1 MDKELVTMRNQMMLF
16 VMFLLMMS
24 KVTTADFVNTSTTDG
39 PSTTPATTSTTDGP
53 STTPVNTS
61 TTDGPSTSPGPLYPF
76 GAGDTV
82 SSRSDDGSSPP
93 ITLEQPFVYFGK
105 PYQQIHV
112 NHNGHL
118 TFNAAFASYIPYRFP
133 AFSSR
138 DLIAPFWTDLD
149 NRRNGTISY
158 RQYSSGSVLQQAT
171 QDINQYFPNL
181 GFSVNW
187 VFVATWDKVPYYN
200 TFGTE
205 ITFQVVLIAG
215 GQSSFILMNYGE
227 IAPTTQNIQAGY
239 DTVNSIHY
247 FSIPGSFQSND
258 TTFSY
263 TSNVNVAGRWAFQTN
278 ATTSTTD
285 GPSTTPAPTSDEPF
299 AIDDFCI
306 DSIFCKGQGLTGSV
320 YMLSTLLI
328 LVFLTILNH

>member
-1 MDKELVTMRNQMMLF
+1 MDKEFVTMRNQMMLF
-16 VMFLLMMS
+16 VLFLLMTG
-24 KVTTADFVNTSTTDG
+24 KVTTANFATASTTDG
-39 PSTTPATTSTTDGP
+39 PSTT
-53 STTPVNTS
+53 
-61 TTDGPSTSPGPLYPF
+61 PGPLYPF

-82 SSRSDDGSSPP
+82 SYRSDDGSSPP
-93 ITLEQPFVYFGK
+93 ITLQQPFVYFGK
-105 PYQQIHV
+105 PYQQIYV

-118 TFNAAFASYIPYRFP
+118 TFNEAFSSFIPHRFP
-133 AFSSR
+133 AFSTR

-158 RQYSSGSVLQQAT
+158 RQYTSGSVLQQAT

-187 VFVATWDKVPYYN
+187 VFIATWDKVAYYN
-200 TFGTE
+200 NFGTE
-205 ITFQVVLIAG
+205 ITFQVVLIAA

-247 FSIPGSFQSND
+247 FSIPRSFQSND

-263 TSNVNVAGRWAFQTN
+263 TSNVNVTGRWAFQTN

-285 GPSTTPAPTSDEPF
+285 GPSTTPVTTTTTDGPSTTPAPTSDDPF
-299 AIDDFCI
+299 AVDDSCI
-306 DSIFCKGQGLTGSV
+306 DSIFCNGQGLTGSV

-328 LVFLTILNH
+328 LVFLTILNN